1 MKMVQSLIALACLLA
16 GADAFGA
23 NPTKP
28 TDGPPAF
35 IVHEGV
41 GWCSSDLDENDSVM
55 WKGSTSV
62 VDKTAD
68 DCWKECQ
75 AEFPQNQEPLLQF
88 YNDGVDTWC
97 ICKDGCECMNDVGK
111 DATLAPPDWE
121 APSAC
126 PSPPSPPPPSPPPP
140 SPSYDFIAD
149 KAELQAA
156 LFASG
161 FTDDGNDYVIAE
173 KYGPIAGWDTS
184 RVEDMSSLF
193 MGWTEFNADISSWD
207 TSGVTDMS
215 RMFKGATA
223 FNQPLNWV
231 TSSVTTMSSMFMGTA
246 AFSQDLNWDTSE
258 VTDMSRM
265 FKDATAFN
273 QQLSFSDTSKVTTM
287 QSVFY
292 GATAFNQPLN
302 WVTSSVTTMEYMFYE
317 AKAFNQPLDFD
328 TSSVTTM
335 KYMFFAA
342 DVFNAL
348 LSFSDTSKVTDM
360 GFMFQQAAA
369 FDQPLSFDT
378 SSVTTMEFMFS
389 DATVFNQAL
398 SFDTSSVTTGGL
410 DRMFFGSKG
419 SGSMAF
425 DQQLD
430 WEDKTYY
437 MFYGTACHDES
448 DWSKS
453 C

>member
-1 MKMVQSLIALACLLA
+1 MPQMKMVQSLIALACLLA

-28 TDGPPAF
+28 IDGPPAF
-35 IVHEGV
+35 IVYEGV

-126 PSPPSPPPPSPPPP
+126 PSPPSPPPPSPPSPSPPPP

-156 LFASG
+156 LSASG
-161 FTDDGNDYVIAE
+161 FTDDGNDYVITE

-193 MGWTEFNADISSWD
+193 AVRSARSDRACPLPAILPAAGSS
-207 TSGVTDMS
+207 
-215 RMFKGATA
+215 
-223 FNQPLNWV
+223 LH
-231 TSSVTTMSSMFMGTA
+231 A
-246 AFSQDLNWDTSE
+246 AC
-258 VTDMSRM
+258 
-265 FKDATAFN
+265 
-273 QQLSFSDTSKVTTM
+273 
-287 QSVFY
+287 
-292 GATAFNQPLN
+292 
-302 WVTSSVTTMEYMFYE
+302 
-317 AKAFNQPLDFD
+317 
-328 TSSVTTM
+328 
-335 KYMFFAA
+335 
-342 DVFNAL
+342 
-348 LSFSDTSKVTDM
+348 
-360 GFMFQQAAA
+360 AAA
-369 FDQPLSFDT
+369 TIPRPPSPPALHAAP
-378 SSVTTMEFMFS
+378 SSHAPAFHS
-389 DATVFNQAL
+389 A
-398 SFDTSSVTTGGL
+398 GL
-410 DRMFFGSKG
+410 DRVQRRHIELGHVWRHG
-419 SGSMAF
+419 HVA
-425 DQQLD
+425 
-430 WEDKTYY
+430 
-437 MFYGTACHDES
+437 HV
-448 DWSKS
+448 
-453 C
+453 